1 MCKKF
6 FLSTLD
12 IGKKCVSFAMQQK
25 QQGVFIGEDKRGR
38 NAPGNKTPEA
48 CIEYIC
54 KRIEFFP
61 TF

>member
-1 MCKKF
+1 
-6 FLSTLD
+6 
-12 IGKKCVSFAMQQK
+12 MQQK

-61 TF
+61 TILVLIIHASLLQGNI